1 MISNSPNRSPHSSL
15 FPPHVNPIALRP
27 ILAYICINKTTKII
41 HLKGEAKSPKTKC
54 LLPPKTQMIMKKL
67 CFLILFAASLLATS
81 QTNAQTI
88 TSGNPNF
95 SKGQWDVNAGIGLI
109 RTFYGSHRGVVPPV
123 SVSAELGVTDNI
135 SVGGYIG
142 YTSTKDRFGFL
153 DDFDVVKYSFVI
165 IGARGSYHFNVWD
178 KMDTYGGLMLGYAVA
193 SAKWD
198 STNPYLNDASF
209 AASGLSLSAYIG
221 GRYDINENIGAFAEI
236 GYGISVLTIGA
247 TMKF

>member
-1 MISNSPNRSPHSSL
+1 
-15 FPPHVNPIALRP
+15 
-27 ILAYICINKTTKII
+27 
-41 HLKGEAKSPKTKC
+41 
-54 LLPPKTQMIMKKL
+54 MKKL

-123 SVSAELGVTDNI
+123 SVSAEVGVTDNI
-135 SVGGYIG
+135 SVGGYLG

-153 DDFDVVKYSFVI
+153 DDFDVIKYSFVI

>member
-1 MISNSPNRSPHSSL
+1 MKNL
-15 FPPHVNPIALRP
+15 F
-27 ILAYICINKTTKII
+27 
-41 HLKGEAKSPKTKC
+41 
-54 LLPPKTQMIMKKL
+54 
-67 CFLILFAASLLATS
+67 FLILFAASLLSTN
-81 QTNAQTI
+81 QVNAQTI
-88 TSGNPNF
+88 TAGNPNF
-95 SKGQWDVNAGIGLI
+95 SKGQWDVNAGVGLI

-123 SVSAELGVTDNI
+123 SVSAEVGVTDNI

-153 DDFDVVKYSFVI
+153 DDFDVVKYSFLI

-198 STNPYLNDASF
+198 SSNPYLEDASF

-236 GYGISVLTIGA
+236 GYGISVLTLGA